1 MTRKQFEKL
10 PRLDRTPKPYH
21 FRLRSGGVAEQGI
34 SYVLNRD
41 ATQVGVVI
49 GSSEYCP
56 LAGCSGI
63 PLSVRWPDGSLTKP
77 CTKGM
82 VDVPGLPDVL
92 RIG

>member
-1 MTRKQFEKL
+1 MTRTEFDAL
-10 PRLDRTPKPYH
+10 PRLDRTPKPFH
-21 FRLRSGGVAEQGI
+21 FRLRGGGKVEPGI

-56 LAGCSGI
+56 LAGCSGV
-63 PLSVRWPDGSLTKP
+63 PLSVRWPDGSLTRP

-82 VDVPGLPDVL
+82 TDVEGLLDVL
-92 RIG
+92 KIG